1 VLVAVVAAG
10 TAVCFAEHLV
20 EVVPLDIAVHHL
32 DLVDIVGFVAAD
44 LVVDPDFVDS
54 DLDIVVVGFDLVA
67 VVLGIA
73 D

>member
-1 VLVAVVAAG
+1 VLEIFVV
-10 TAVCFAEHLV
+10 
-20 EVVPLDIAVHHL
+20 
-32 DLVDIVGFVAAD
+32 
-44 LVVDPDFVDS
+44 PDFVDS